1 MDNRENIW
9 QMQKK
14 YILLQ
19 SLILIAMARL
29 ARQQSGTGI
38 YHVMLRGINRQN
50 IFEDDEDFQRMVGSL
65 YALCHRFD
73 EEGNRLPGLCSFYAY
88 CIMSN
93 HVHLLLQEKEES
105 IGQKISKRV

>member
-1 MDNRENIW
+1 MADAEKLYTFAFDNTDCYGAI
-9 QMQKK
+9 
-14 YILLQ
+14 
-19 SLILIAMARL
+19 
-29 ARQQSGTGI
+29 GTQTE
-38 YHVMLRGINRQN
+38 RNRHLSCHAQR
-50 IFEDDEDFQRMVGSL
+50 FEDNEDFQRMVGSL

-73 EEGNRLPGLCSFYAY
+73 EEGNRLPALCSFYAY